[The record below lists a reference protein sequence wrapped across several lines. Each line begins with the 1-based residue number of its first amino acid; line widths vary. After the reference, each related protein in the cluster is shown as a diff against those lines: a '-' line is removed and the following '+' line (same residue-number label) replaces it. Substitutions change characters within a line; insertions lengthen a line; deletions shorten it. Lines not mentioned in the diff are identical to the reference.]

1 MSEKLLWQPGEAFY
15 FKNIKNI
22 IDKLFVILYNIHV
35 AVSDV
40 T

>member
-1 MSEKLLWQPGEAFY
+1 MSEKLLCSREAFY

-22 IDKLFVILYNIHV
+22 IDKLFVILYNIYV
-35 AVSDV
+35 TVSDV

>member
-1 MSEKLLWQPGEAFY
+1 MSESFSGSREAFY

>member
-1 MSEKLLWQPGEAFY
+1 MSEKLLWQQGSFL

-22 IDKLFVILYNIHV
+22 IDKLFVILYNIYV